1 MYRYE
6 AIENLRDNLSDGQW
20 HSTTKILRG
29 HTRHFSSADDLMSI
43 IEDMKS
49 NGELIVGANNSYRMP
64 RSVLESWRIM
74 RGLGMKASASNM
86 GAPRFFGDILEDDGW
101 VLAPLRTM
109 DVVHFHA
116 NFDDAAQARALVGL
130 YGMTLYNFEGL
141 VRIYAL
147 DGSFAYKK
155 VCDAKD
161 DGTLDVSSIRID
173 SQVKRRELCDLPSD
187 FVSDMCDFYGAFAHA
202 LLRQS
207 MSSVRKHIIE
217 RDDIQQQ
224 IYLWIIDAI
233 QRYDAE
239 TSIPFAAY
247 LHSAINRWVH
257 DLSRKQFG
265 RAVADSELQ
274 ISRAQTVFQTK
285 HNRPPTVEELA
296 GELNEDVNKVRRKMS
311 TVKSVSNIRDATTI
325 IQDDYELTV
334 VSSESSTGRIE
345 DETNQTLLSVALT
358 TSAIEHPNG
367 PNVVAWCGIYSRYW
381 GGESTSRR
389 TTAAEREVMESM
401 RSKLVDA

>member
-1 MYRYE
+1 MRKHE
-6 AIENLRDNLSDGQW
+6 AIELLKDNLSDGQW
-20 HSTTKILRG
+20 HSTTKITRAHL
-29 HTRHFSSADDLMSI
+29 RHFASMHDLMSVI
-43 IEDMKS
+43 GDMKE
-49 NGELIVGANNSYRMP
+49 NGELIAGANNSYRMT
-64 RSVLESWRIM
+64 RATLESWRGM
-74 RGLGMKASASNM
+74 RGLGMMASASNM
-86 GAPRFFGDILEDDGW
+86 SAPRFFGGILEDDGW
-101 VLAPLRTM
+101 MLAPLRTM

-116 NFDDAAQARALVGL
+116 NFDEAAQARELVGL
-130 YGMTLYNFEGL
+130 HGMTLYNFEGL
-141 VRIYAL
+141 VRIYSL
-147 DGSFAYKK
+147 DGSFAYGR
-155 VCDAKD
+155 VCSAKES
-161 DGTLDVSSIRID
+161 GNLDVSSIRID
-173 SQVKRRELCDLPSD
+173 SNVKRRELCDLPGD
-187 FVSDMCDFYGAFAHA
+187 FVSEMCDFYGTFAHA

-274 ISRAQTVFQTK
+274 ISRAQTFFQTK

-296 GELNEDVNKVRRKMS
+296 EELGEDVNKVRRKMS
-311 TVKSVSNIRDATTI
+311 TVKSASNIRDATTI
-325 IQDDYELTV
+325 IQDDYEMTV
-334 VSSESSTGRIE
+334 ISPESSTSRIE

-358 TSAIEHPNG
+358 TSALEHPNG
-367 PNVVAWCGIYSRYW
+367 PNVVAWCGIYNRYW
-381 GGESTSRR
+381 GGDSSSKR
-389 TTAAEREVMESM
+389 TTATEREVMESM
-401 RSKLVDA
+401 RAKLVNA